1 MCGVRVTE
9 PYDIGGQ
16 ERTRPFEAFFV
27 AEHVKLV
34 ALGLAWT
41 GDRHAAREL
50 AQEALT
56 RAYADWGRVQRLEAP
71 GAWVRRVAINLLI
84 DHQRQARRQLRLLE
98 RLDANPT
105 TEVDLVN
112 GAWWRAVRDLPDRE
126 RAAVTLHYVEDLA
139 IAEVA
144 AILEI
149 APGTVKATLSHA
161 RDKLRAALGAGG
173 ES

>member
-1 MCGVRVTE
+1 VRVTE
-9 PYDIGGQ
+9 PHEIEAGLQ
-16 ERTRPFEAFFV
+16 ARSFEQFFT

-41 GDRHAAREL
+41 GDGHAAREL
-50 AQEALT
+50 AQESLA
-56 RAYADWGRVQRLEAP
+56 RAYADWERVQRLEAP
-71 GAWVRRVAINLLI
+71 GAWVRRVMINLLI
-84 DHQRQARRQLRLLE
+84 DHQRLARRQLRLLE
-98 RLDANPT
+98 RLDANPII
-105 TEVDLVN
+105 EVDLVN

-139 IAEVA
+139 IADVA